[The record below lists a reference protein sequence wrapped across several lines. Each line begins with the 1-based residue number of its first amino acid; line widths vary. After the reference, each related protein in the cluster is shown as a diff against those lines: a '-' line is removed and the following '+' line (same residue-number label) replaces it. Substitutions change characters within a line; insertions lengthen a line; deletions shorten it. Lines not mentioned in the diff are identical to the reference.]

1 MRKNDKQEI
10 LTGIVKYILGKELVH
25 YSDIEKF
32 THKSR
37 KTVSKYLDEIEDNLR
52 KQNLEVKLVR
62 KRNVGIYFEG
72 DVKELIAYYNIDCS
86 DKTIKMR
93 LVSLLEILLNGDT
106 PQKMDDIADELY
118 ISKSTLEKDIE
129 RLKEYGVRISSDV
142 RGIEIDLDEDEIR
155 AVLSKITRE
164 NLDQQVFHDE
174 NTNNYILS
182 YQIPSELSK
191 YIKTDTLQRIQKIL
205 KQFIVTGK
213 VFINEYE
220 YEAILIHIA
229 IAIQRIINGE
239 FIEKTLQS
247 ECKYHSKTGLLVK
260 LLESEFN
267 IEIPQSEKEY
277 LNLHVLAIEGGE
289 IDLDSPVFD
298 NGLVK
303 SLKRE
308 LVDYDDILLK
318 NLAIH
323 LRAVIKRKNLNITI
337 VNPYKAEIFSE
348 YPQAVDTATNL
359 LINLSK
365 NYAVGLNE
373 DEVAYVAMHF
383 QAYMERKKESLK
395 KQLSVAIVCSTGY
408 GTAAFLS
415 QRLKRLFGSQIN
427 IKRTM
432 SLEELIYEKV
442 NVDLIIST
450 IPIKTN
456 QGNVIYVS
464 PFLKDEDIS
473 LLKKYVSM
481 VESERTFRIGRAAF
495 LKLIDEECIL
505 VTKKECSKNEA
516 IKLLVTRLQEKG
528 YVTDDMYQA
537 ALQREKLASTRI
549 DKVAIP
555 HGNIEHTK
563 KSIIGILVNPKGIT
577 WDKHSI
583 NIVFFIALNRDVVEE
598 IDDIYSYFYDLISND
613 KHLAKMSKLDTS
625 REIYSFL
632 KGVD

>member
-213 VFINEYE
+213 VFIN
-220 YEAILIHIA
+220 
-229 IAIQRIINGE
+229 
-239 FIEKTLQS
+239 
-247 ECKYHSKTGLLVK
+247 
-260 LLESEFN
+260 
-267 IEIPQSEKEY
+267 
-277 LNLHVLAIEGGE
+277 
-289 IDLDSPVFD
+289 
-298 NGLVK
+298 
-303 SLKRE
+303 
-308 LVDYDDILLK
+308 
-318 NLAIH
+318 
-323 LRAVIKRKNLNITI
+323 
-337 VNPYKAEIFSE
+337 
-348 YPQAVDTATNL
+348 
-359 LINLSK
+359 
-365 NYAVGLNE
+365 
-373 DEVAYVAMHF
+373 
-383 QAYMERKKESLK
+383 
-395 KQLSVAIVCSTGY
+395 
-408 GTAAFLS
+408 
-415 QRLKRLFGSQIN
+415 
-427 IKRTM
+427 
-432 SLEELIYEKV
+432 
-442 NVDLIIST
+442 
-450 IPIKTN
+450 
-456 QGNVIYVS
+456 
-464 PFLKDEDIS
+464 
-473 LLKKYVSM
+473 
-481 VESERTFRIGRAAF
+481 
-495 LKLIDEECIL
+495 
-505 VTKKECSKNEA
+505 
-516 IKLLVTRLQEKG
+516 
-528 YVTDDMYQA
+528 
-537 ALQREKLASTRI
+537 
-549 DKVAIP
+549 
-555 HGNIEHTK
+555 
-563 KSIIGILVNPKGIT
+563 
-577 WDKHSI
+577 
-583 NIVFFIALNRDVVEE
+583 
-598 IDDIYSYFYDLISND
+598 
-613 KHLAKMSKLDTS
+613 
-625 REIYSFL
+625 
-632 KGVD
+632 